1 MKFRGGYNIL
11 LAGRPGRLIET
22 LSEPEVLYIPLRSRR
37 FEFTELC
44 VEDGQRVNGGDV
56 LSRDSNNY
64 AVPLLA
70 PRAGIVRLNAAKGHI
85 VLEDISKTEFAYTD
99 RGQLPHIAR
108 QMGEAGIKRHKLLEL
123 GAWQFFSD
131 AYTGALPDPLG
142 TAQAVIVSTLSLEPF
157 VARGDV
163 QLQERLMDF
172 TRGLEHLQ
180 SLLEYQPMYL
190 VMPDISSDFAE
201 QVRQQIRGYA
211 RAELIEI
218 PLKYPFDNPTILARH
233 LHLKK
238 DNGPVWF
245 VRTEGV
251 LAIDHALTLS
261 KPCLSRIVS
270 LAGPAVDLP
279 SHIKVIPG
287 YPIETIRTRCV
298 SPGAA
303 RMLNGGALTGVP
315 VESETLGLDTE
326 CRALTV
332 VGEHTEREL
341 FGFARPGWDR
351 SCYAACFLSSLR
363 TKFSER
369 FTTAMRGEGRPCVS
383 CNFCE
388 EVCPADIMPYLLHK
402 YLYGDLIEEVEE
414 ARVDLCVECGLCSYV
429 CPSKIELRKQFI
441 EAKDLIEAE
450 KEEMRQEQL
459 KQEQL
464 RLAEEARR
472 KAAKEAEY

>member
-11 LAGRPGRLIET
+11 LQGKPGRLIET
-22 LSEPEVLYIPLRSRR
+22 PPEPEVLYIPLRSRR
-37 FEFTELC
+37 FEFAELS
-44 VEDGQRVNGGDV
+44 VKEGQRVEGGDV
-56 LSRDSNNY
+56 LAKDPENFS
-64 AVPLLA
+64 VPLLA
-70 PRAGIVRLNAAKGHI
+70 PRAGIVRLKAAKGHI
-85 VLEDISKTEFAYTD
+85 VLEDISKTEFAYVEHG
-99 RGQLPHIAR
+99 RLPHIVR
-108 QMGEAGIKRHKLLEL
+108 EMGEAGIKRYKLLSL

-142 TAQAVIVSTLSLEPF
+142 TPQAVIVSTLSLEPF

-163 QLQERLMDF
+163 QLQERLLDF

-190 VMPDISSDFAE
+190 VMPDINSDFAG
-201 QVRQQIRGYA
+201 QVRRQIRGYA
-211 RAELIEI
+211 RAELVEI
-218 PLKYPFDNPTILARH
+218 PLKYPYDNPNILARH

-238 DNGPVWF
+238 DNTPVWF

-251 LAIDHALTLS
+251 LGIDRALTLS

-270 LAGPAVDLP
+270 LGGPGVRMP
-279 SHIKVIPG
+279 IHMKVIPG
-287 YPIETIRTRCV
+287 YPIETIRSRYI
-298 SPGAA
+298 SSAA
-303 RMLNGGALTGVP
+303 VRTLNGGVLTGVI
-315 VESETLGLDTE
+315 VEPETLGLGTE
-326 CRALTV
+326 CRGLTV
-332 VGEHTEREL
+332 LAEHRERQFL
-341 FGFARPGWDR
+341 GFARPGWER
-351 SCYAACFLSSLR
+351 SSYAACFLSSLR

-388 EVCPADIMPYLLHK
+388 EVCPAGIMPYLLHK
-402 YLYGDLIEEVEE
+402 YLYGDRIEEVEE

-429 CPSKIELRKQFI
+429 CPSKIDLRKQFI

-459 KQEQL
+459 RQEQL
-464 RLAEEARR
+464 QRDQEARR
-472 KAAKEAEY
+472 ETAKEGQY